1 MALRPET
8 ARAPSGHGQP
18 EIDTK
23 HAALVESWVM
33 ESVAERSFA
42 SLELTAETLA
52 SLEAKGYKA
61 PTDCQAE
68 TVPRALSGKDLVVQS
83 RTGTGKTAA
92 FAIPVVE
99 KVDPAREEVQAL
111 VLAPTR
117 ELAIQVAQ
125 EVLEIGRGRGVRV
138 EAIYGG
144 DSMERQVEGIRAGA
158 HVIVGT
164 PGRILDHLRRR
175 TLRFDAVHLL
185 ILDEADRMLDMGF
198 AVEMGQIMEYVPSER
213 QTLLF
218 SATVPL
224 GIRGLIYHYLQDP
237 EWVLLSEDQ
246 IYVKEVE
253 HLYCLT
259 PKLHKEATLYK
270 LLEYENPASSMVFC
284 NTREETRQV
293 YTFLTGKGLPSA
305 MLSSD
310 LPQRKREKVLGGFR
324 AGEIRHLVTT
334 DVASRGIDIEDLS
347 HVFIFSTPDSPE
359 QYIHRAGRT
368 GRVGKSGRAISL
380 VSAMDLMNF
389 NRLVR
394 RYHVEVLELQ
404 VPSDEEV
411 QARKVERI
419 VARLV
424 AEGQVLP
431 LEDFAEFG
439 PIARRVAEHE
449 HHDRV
454 VALLLRRFF
463 QAPPEEIEDV
473 TVPER
478 PLPPRR
484 EGNSFRR
491 RHRRR

>member
-1 MALRPET
+1 MEIT
-8 ARAPSGHGQP
+8 A
-18 EIDTK
+18 
-23 HAALVESWVM
+23 AAT
-33 ESVAERSFA
+33 RSFA
-42 SLELTAETLA
+42 ELNLTAETLA
-52 SLEAKGYKA
+52 SLDAMGYRA
-61 PTDCQAE
+61 PTEVQAE
-68 TVPRALSGKDLVVQS
+68 TLPRALAGKDLVVQS

-92 FAIPVVE
+92 FGIPIAE
-99 KVDPAREEVQAL
+99 RVDPAADHVQA
-111 VLAPTR
+111 VALAPTR
-117 ELAIQVAQ
+117 ELAMQVAR
-125 EVLEIGRGRGVRV
+125 ELSEIGRGRGVKV
-138 EAIYGG
+138 ETIYGG
-144 DSMERQVEGIRAGA
+144 DSMDRQLEGIRAGA

-164 PGRILDHLRRR
+164 PGRVLDHLRRK
-175 TLRFDAVHLL
+175 TLRFDGVKTLV
-185 ILDEADRMLDMGF
+185 LDEADRMLDMGF
-198 AVEMGQIMEYVPSER
+198 AVEMGQIMEYMPAER

-224 GIRGLIYHYLQDP
+224 GIRGLIYHYLSEP

-270 LLEYENPASSMVFC
+270 LLEYENPASSMIFC

-293 YTFLTGKGLPSA
+293 HAFLAGKGMPAS

-310 LPQRKREKVLGGFR
+310 LPQKKRERVMARFR
-324 AGEIRHLVTT
+324 SGEIRHLVTT

-380 VSAMDLMNF
+380 VSAHDLMNF

-394 RYHVEVLELQ
+394 RYHVEVGELS

-411 QARKVERI
+411 TARKVERI
-419 VARLV
+419 VTRLA
-424 AEGQVLP
+424 AEGQNLP
-431 LEDFAEFG
+431 LDDFAEFA
-439 PIARRVAEHE
+439 PIARRIAEHE
-449 HHDRV
+449 HRDRIL
-454 VALLLRRFF
+454 ALFLRGHF
-463 QAPPEEIEDV
+463 QAPVDEEAEPEPP
-473 TVPER
+473 T
-478 PLPPRR
+478 PLPAPRRR
-484 EGNSFRR
+484 EGGR